1 MIDRDGNT
9 LRIAGPVNLETMG
22 AMLGDARRL
31 MANEV
36 TVVDVGGVTEADSS
50 LIALLLDLTRTARAA
65 GRSLVISRPTAGLA
79 SLAGLYGVDTLLLP
93 AV

>member
-22 AMLGDARRL
+22 AMLADARRL
-31 MANEV
+31 MATEV
-36 TVVDVGGVTEADSS
+36 TVIDVGGVTEADSS

-65 GRSLVISRPTAGLA
+65 GRALVISRPTVGLA

-93 AV
+93 AG